1 MQIGTVNPVLP
12 VSATVTVR
20 PGPMS
25 AGASESAV
33 AADESRRPDSVAGE
47 ADASRGP
54 LELTE
59 AEEAL
64 VRELQ
69 QRDREVRAHEL
80 AHVVAGGRYVTRPAS
95 YDYQTGPDGRRYAVG
110 GEVSIDTSVPADP
123 EEALAK
129 AETIERAALA
139 PVDPSPQ
146 DYQVAARA
154 RQMAAEARRELAAER
169 LGSDGSE
176 SDEQMA
182 ETDVARRGDSPQPD
196 NVQLVTQDS
205 LLPTSSFSVFA

>member
-1 MQIGTVNPVLP
+1 MQLGAVNPVLP
-12 VSATVTVR
+12 VSATATVR
-20 PGPMS
+20 PGPVS
-25 AGASESAV
+25 AGAAGAG
-33 AADESRRPDSVAGE
+33 AADDDSRRPDSATAEE
-47 ADASRGP
+47 AASRGP

-69 QRDREVRAHEL
+69 QRDRAVRAHEL
-80 AHVVAGGRYVTRPAS
+80 AHVVAGGRFVTRPAS
-95 YDYQTGPDGRRYAVG
+95 YDYQVGPDGRRYAVG